1 MDDHL
6 NIWNE
11 KTVFEPSV
19 QNILTERKVV
29 AKLSDETFE
38 QLRGH
43 IYEKLGIWFTDKKK
57 YLLEGRLAKRLQIL
71 NLPNYESY
79 VQVLKYGRNREDEF
93 PHLCNAVTINETFFF
108 RNNPQLEALE
118 RTVIPALKKDNKDRT
133 IRIWS
138 AAASSGEE
146 AYSVAMLYLERLLPR
161 FPGMRIEILGTDISN
176 ATLDIAK
183 RGEYSQYAVRN
194 LPDAYLRKYFLSQGE
209 RFLLKEEVKQ
219 LVKFEFL
226 NLVDR
231 QQMKVMKN
239 YDIIFCCNVLMY
251 FDQKAK
257 VQVVGDL
264 YNSLNYSG
272 FLFIGFSEL
281 LHGISTAFK
290 VVSFPQTTG
299 YRKE

>member
-1 MDDHL
+1 MY
-6 NIWNE
+6 
-11 KTVFEPSV
+11 EPSIHSV
-19 QNILTERKVV
+19 LTDRKIVST
-29 AKLSDETFE
+29 LSDETFE
-38 QLRGH
+38 QLRSH
-43 IYEKLGIWFTDKKK
+43 IYERLGIWFADKKK

-71 NLPNYESY
+71 NLASFESY
-79 VQVLKYGRNREDEF
+79 LQVLKYGRNREEEF

-118 RTVIPALKKDNKDRT
+118 RTVIPLMKVAGKDRT

-138 AAASSGEE
+138 AASSSGEE
-146 AYSVAMLYLERLLPR
+146 PFSVAMLYLERLQPR
-161 FPGMRIEILGTDISN
+161 YPGLRIEVLGTDISTS
-176 ATLDIAK
+176 ALDVAK
-183 RGEYSQYAVRN
+183 RGEYSQYAIRN
-194 LPDAYLRKYFLSQGE
+194 LPDAYLKKYFIQQGE
-209 RFLLKEEVKQ
+209 RFLLKDQVRQ
-219 LVKFEFL
+219 LVKFDVL

-231 QQMKVMKN
+231 QQMKSMRN

-257 VQVVGDL
+257 IQVVGDL
-264 YNSLNYSG
+264 YNSLNYNG

>member
-1 MDDHL
+1 
-6 NIWNE
+6 
-11 KTVFEPSV
+11 VYEPSV
-19 QNILTERKVV
+19 HNILADRKVV

-38 QLRGH
+38 QLRSH

-57 YLLEGRLAKRLQIL
+57 YLLEGRLAKRLQLL
-71 NLPNYESY
+71 NIPNFEAY
-79 VQVLKYGRNREDEF
+79 VQLIKYGRNKEDEF

-118 RTVIPALKKDNKDRT
+118 RTVVPAIRQEVKDRP

-138 AAASSGEE
+138 AASSSGEE
-146 AYSVAMLYLERLLPR
+146 AYSVAMLFLERILPKY
-161 FPGMRIEILGTDISN
+161 PGMKVEVIGTDIAPSV
-176 ATLDIAK
+176 LDAAK
-183 RGEYSQYAVRN
+183 KGEYSQYALRN
-194 LPDAYLRKYFLSQGE
+194 IPDAYLKKYFIPQGE
-209 RFLLKEEVKQ
+209 RYMLKDQVKQ
-219 LVKFEFL
+219 YVRFESL

-231 QQMKVMKN
+231 QQMKVMRN
-239 YDIIFCCNVLMY
+239 FDIIFCCNVLMY

-264 YNSLNYSG
+264 YNSLNRNG